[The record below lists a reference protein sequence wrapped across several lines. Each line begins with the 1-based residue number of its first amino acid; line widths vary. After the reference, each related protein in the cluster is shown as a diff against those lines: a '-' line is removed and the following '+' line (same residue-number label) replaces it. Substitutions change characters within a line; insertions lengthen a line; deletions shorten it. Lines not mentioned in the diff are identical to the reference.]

1 MPIKHRRSSLNH
13 QHPFRFRRRAALA
26 MAMLG
31 GAGVLLAANGCGFAN
46 QFKDKVH
53 LTSLQSIPHIAGSA
67 LSIETANGSVSVEA
81 ADRADVGIEVDLYGH
96 DEARL
101 QQAIIHAQRAD
112 DGSLSIWV
120 EWPGK
125 RRNGEGASIE
135 IDIPDVDGLEVAS
148 SNGAIAISGLAGHAE
163 LQTSNGSINI
173 QQHNGSAWAKTS
185 NGSISA
191 QQVSGGLDLHS
202 SNGKAVIS
210 DAGGTVRV
218 QTSNGSI
225 KVSMADSNMSPIDL
239 NTSNGGVTVEV
250 GDRFQ
255 GVLKCNTSNARIK
268 LDIEGQPELSK
279 SAKGSMR
286 LEFEGSDELSTIKT
300 SNGSVRVVKRAPSHP

>member
-1 MPIKHRRSSLNH
+1 MPTQHRRFSLNH
-13 QHPFRFRRRAALA
+13 QHPFGVRRRAALA

-31 GAGVLLAANGCGFAN
+31 GAGVLLAANGCGLAN

-53 LTSLQSIPHIAGSA
+53 LTSTQSIQHIAGSA
-67 LSIETANGSVSVEA
+67 LSVETGNGSVSVEA

-96 DEARL
+96 DQARL
-101 QQAIIHAQRAD
+101 QLAIVHAQRTD

-120 EWPGK
+120 EWPGE

-135 IDIPDVDGLEVAS
+135 IDIPEVDGLDVAS
-148 SNGAIAISGLAGHAE
+148 SNGAITISGLSGHAE

-173 QQHNGSAWAKTS
+173 QQHKGSAWAKTS
-185 NGSISA
+185 NGSINAS
-191 QQVSGGLDLHS
+191 QVSGGLDLRS

-210 DAGGTVRV
+210 DAGGKVRV
-218 QTSNGSI
+218 QTSNGPI
-225 KVSMADSNMSPIDL
+225 KVSMADANTSPVDL
-239 NTSNGGVTVEV
+239 NTSNGGITIEV

-255 GVLKCNTSNARIK
+255 GVLKCNTSNAKIK
-268 LDIEGQPELSK
+268 LEIEGQPELGK

-286 LEFEGSDELSTIKT
+286 LEFEGSDQLSTVKT